1 MRIALNVANSSYSCS
16 GQNTLIHVLEAVNA
30 GDWSVGGR
38 LALFSAVL
46 RPSHERQGG
55 DVWTTGVPTRSP
67 SRRQRPL
74 PVWGPSRSRTPAIT
88 ASSLARAGAYCRR
101 STNHAKQTWARA
113 MLTPPCTRGPCSHAR
128 SYSHARILRYFDIVD
143 GGDLNVLNANIQL
156 NAGKVWRHIKP
167 PRLGTPPCS
176 CRVPIDIASCSRCV
190 ACGVA
195 CSTAP
200 CSRRVALPAPPPSTT
215 QFSFRLKRYC
225 SGGSVPYT
233 SSFNGISFP
242 GSTVGNVT
250 YFSLSPSYVARPR
263 RVFVYLPC

>member
-128 SYSHARILRYFDIVD
+128 SYSHARSLRYFDIVD

-156 NAGKVWRHIKP
+156 NAGKV
-167 PRLGTPPCS
+167 
-176 CRVPIDIASCSRCV
+176 
-190 ACGVA
+190 
-195 CSTAP
+195 STAGDILNP
-200 CSRRVALPAPPPSTT
+200 QGWAHHPVHAAFRSTSHPVHAALLAALRAALHHAHAALRCLPRRPPPPS
-215 QFSFRLKRYC
+215 
-225 SGGSVPYT
+225 
-233 SSFNGISFP
+233 
-242 GSTVGNVT
+242 
-250 YFSLSPSYVARPR
+250 SPSA
-263 RVFVYLPC
+263 